1 MSKIV
6 TYDPRF
12 SILKRNE
19 KNGKNS
25 TTILQDN
32 RNLLLQ
38 LIREKG
44 IISRK
49 QLAEESGLQQA
60 TVTIIIKEFLEHGLI
75 YENGMIEGGNGR
87 CVKGFSIK
95 EDFYVVSIRL
105 NGVYIKMAL
114 YDIHI
119 HSTHVKKIFFQ
130 TDDYINESLEL
141 IQIYLKEIEAVVPR
155 ENILCIILGV
165 EHVYRLI
172 ENDYSIWD
180 DKKKEYCPIG
190 KQLHDLTHYKV
201 FSNRGIN
208 FAAYDVWNRF
218 KAKHDI
224 TAECAMMIH
233 ITISYDLES
242 AIIVNGELVYGMEGM
257 CGQIG
262 NLYISRE
269 DRKTYNDVLT
279 VPALLNRAKELLA
292 EYPDSIISGIQDL
305 NIRDVIA
312 GYDSGDEL
320 CQKVYN
326 EVIYYLGFIVA
337 QFINWL
343 DPDFIFIGDEIPES
357 KQFITALKNEISRYC
372 GSQNKDRIN
381 PYMRKRITSN
391 DPVLIGGAK
400 YGFDLMIDVIG
411 IYN

>member
-141 IQIYLKEIEAVVPR
+141 IQIYLKEI
-155 ENILCIILGV
+155 
-165 EHVYRLI
+165 
-172 ENDYSIWD
+172 
-180 DKKKEYCPIG
+180 
-190 KQLHDLTHYKV
+190 
-201 FSNRGIN
+201 
-208 FAAYDVWNRF
+208 
-218 KAKHDI
+218 
-224 TAECAMMIH
+224 
-233 ITISYDLES
+233 
-242 AIIVNGELVYGMEGM
+242 
-257 CGQIG
+257 
-262 NLYISRE
+262 
-269 DRKTYNDVLT
+269 
-279 VPALLNRAKELLA
+279 
-292 EYPDSIISGIQDL
+292 
-305 NIRDVIA
+305 
-312 GYDSGDEL
+312 
-320 CQKVYN
+320 
-326 EVIYYLGFIVA
+326 
-337 QFINWL
+337 
-343 DPDFIFIGDEIPES
+343 
-357 KQFITALKNEISRYC
+357 
-372 GSQNKDRIN
+372 
-381 PYMRKRITSN
+381 
-391 DPVLIGGAK
+391 
-400 YGFDLMIDVIG
+400 
-411 IYN
+411 

>member
-1 MSKIV
+1 MSKIA

-12 SILKRNE
+12 SILKKNE
-19 KNGKNS
+19 KNGKNA

-60 TVTIIIKEFLEHGLI
+60 TVTIIIKEFLEQGLI

-87 CVKGFSIK
+87 CVKGFSIT
-95 EDFYVVSIRL
+95 EEFYVVSIRL

-130 TDDYINESLEL
+130 TDDYINESLEV
-141 IQIYLKEIEAVVPR
+141 IQIYLKEIEAVVSR
-155 ENILCIILGV
+155 DNILCIILGV
-165 EHVYRLI
+165 EHKYRLI

-190 KQLHDLTHYKV
+190 KKLHDLTQYKV

-208 FAAYDVWNRF
+208 FAAYDEWDRF
-218 KAKHDI
+218 KAKHNI
-224 TAECAMMIH
+224 TTEYAMMIH

-262 NLYISRE
+262 KMCISRE
-269 DRKTYNDVLT
+269 NKKTYNDVLT
-279 VPALLNRAKELLA
+279 VPALLNRARELLA
-292 EYPDSIISGIQDL
+292 EYPDSIISGIRDL
-305 NIRDVIA
+305 NIRDVIS
-312 GYDSGDEL
+312 GYDEGDEL

-326 EVIYYLGFIVA
+326 EVIYYLGFVIA

-343 DPDFIFIGDEIPES
+343 DPDFIFIGDEIPGS
-357 KQFITALKNEISRYC
+357 KQFITALRNEIGKYC
-372 GSQNKDRIN
+372 GSQNKERVN

-391 DPVLIGGAK
+391 DPGLIGGAK
-400 YGFDLMIDVIG
+400 YAFDLMIDVIG